1 MMVSETFCMGMMH
14 VLEYIGGFSGN
25 RFGLGIA
32 MGVMFYKLFNLLRP

>member
-1 MMVSETFCMGMMH
+1 MGMVH
-14 VLEYIGGFSGN
+14 LLDYIEGFSSN